1 MVNIEKWAI
10 EETGNALAKLTSSER
25 WTFLLVM
32 LVAFISIVTT
42 VILYIRSMDNLIEKY
57 NATINQQQSEF
68 LTALKDMSK

>member
-1 MVNIEKWAI
+1 MVNIETWAI

>member
-1 MVNIEKWAI
+1 MPTIEKWAI

-25 WTFLLVM
+25 GTFLLVM

-68 LTALKDMSK
+68 LTALRDMSK

>member
-1 MVNIEKWAI
+1 MAIEKWTIKEA
-10 EETGNALAKLTSSER
+10 GNALAKLTSSER

-42 VILYIRSMDNLIEKY
+42 VVLYIRSMDNLIEKY

>member
-1 MVNIEKWAI
+1 MPTIEKWAI

-25 WTFLLVM
+25 GTFLLVM

>member
-1 MVNIEKWAI
+1 MTTIEKWAI
-10 EETGNALAKLTSSER
+10 EETWNALAKLTSSER
-25 WTFLLVM
+25 GTFLLVM

>member
-1 MVNIEKWAI
+1 MPTIEKWAI

-25 WTFLLVM
+25 GTFLLVM

-42 VILYIRSMDNLIEKY
+42 VILYIRRMDNLIEKY

-68 LTALKDMSK
+68 LTALRDMSK